1 MDIPTRRQNL
11 AKTIEASTSD
21 LTVNH
26 LPYTTWLRDNLD
38 DVIRND
44 VYIQLDEIVAL
55 DGWHDAVT
63 LAIKWTTGAGYGMGA
78 PWQEMIYSMR
88 NRAAREWLRT
98 HRADVRKTSK
108 KSDDFLRDVLDAIIG
123 K

>member
-11 AKTIEASTSD
+11 AKMIEASTSD

-26 LPYTTWLRDNLD
+26 LPYTSWLRDNMD
-38 DVIRND
+38 DVIRRD
-44 VYIQLDEIVAL
+44 VYIQLDEIVVL

-63 LAIKWTTGAGYGMGA
+63 LAVKWTTGAGYGMGA
-78 PWQEMIYSMR
+78 PWQDMISNVR
-88 NRAAREWLRT
+88 NHAAHEWLRT
-98 HRADVRKTSK
+98 HRAAIWKMSK
-108 KSDDFLRDVLDAIIG
+108 ESDDFLRDVLDAIIG